1 MGTELLLGIAL
12 GFMILGPKRMHAM
25 LGPLG
30 KAKAEL
36 DKASRSLKRQL
47 STQLEGA
54 PGMPGGDDEGM
65 RPEAGD

>member
-12 GFMILGPKRMHAM
+12 GFMILGPKRMHSM

-36 DKASRSLKRQL
+36 EKASRSLKRQL
-47 STQLEGA
+47 STELEGA
-54 PGMPGGDDEGM
+54 HEKLGGDQEDA
-65 RPEAGD
+65 RVEAAD

>member
-1 MGTELLLGIAL
+1 VGTELLLGIAL

-47 STQLEGA
+47 STELEGA
-54 PGMPGGDDEGM
+54 PGKLGGDQQGA
-65 RPEAGD
+65 RPAAE

>member
-36 DKASRSLKRQL
+36 EKASRSLKRQL
-47 STQLEGA
+47 STEIERTPGMLGGDQEGA
-54 PGMPGGDDEGM
+54 
-65 RPEAGD
+65 RPEAE

>member
-1 MGTELLLGIAL
+1 VGTELLIGIAL

-36 DKASRSLKRQL
+36 EKASRSLKRQL
-47 STQLEGA
+47 SADLEGT
-54 PGMPGGDDEGM
+54 PGKLGGDQEGA
-65 RPEAGD
+65 RPEASD